1 MLSGVLT
8 VLQSPYLGHSINFP
22 CSPRTHFFFI
32 FESHLLSAI
41 VDFSVYTQGCWVF
54 ESILTL
60 LCLHNNFLLLH
71 ITPTTHLILILNFFS
86 VCLSVF
92 ILSMHTS
99 CVLASLPRTSD
110 MTSSVIQRELLHH
123 DAPFSWETPLD
134 FIYDQQIQGY
144 EQN

>member
-123 DAPFSWETPLD
+123 DAPFS
-134 FIYDQQIQGY
+134 
-144 EQN
+144 